1 MEENTSHYKGRI
13 LVVDDDPA
21 VLNFLERF
29 LTKKFY
35 QVFTAKNGAEA
46 TEIVRRESLHLVL
59 LDIRMPVMNGIE
71 VLKEI
76 KQINPKIGV
85 IMITAVQEEETAQEA
100 MKLGADDYICKPF
113 DIEYLENSVLA
124 KIILL
129 TG

>member
-35 QVFTAKNGAEA
+35 QVFTAKNGTEA
-46 TEIVRRESLHLVL
+46 IEIVRRESLHLVL